1 MKNIYFHNYFYCNI
15 TSVSSLMRS
24 FETVNIKYVKN
35 INNIGNI
42 PNLTWYN
49 ILEAKII
56 YNCYCMRMMCT
67 YVYVV

>member
-1 MKNIYFHNYFYCNI
+1 
-15 TSVSSLMRS
+15 MRS

-42 PNLTWYN
+42 PNLTRYN